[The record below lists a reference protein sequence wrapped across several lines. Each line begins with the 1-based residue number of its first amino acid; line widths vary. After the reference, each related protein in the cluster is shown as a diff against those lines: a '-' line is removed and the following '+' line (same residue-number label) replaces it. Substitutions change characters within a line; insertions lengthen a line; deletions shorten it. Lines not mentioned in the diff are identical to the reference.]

1 MAELSVV
8 DVEDF
13 TSGRLSSDDPE
24 VERMLDAALVT
35 ARRYCGWAV
44 TPVIANDAVT
54 LDGPGSR
61 ILMLPTRKLV
71 TLTSISE
78 NGTPLSLASVSATP
92 GGTPGVTSRPAA
104 VRKQSNAWWGSR
116 YQSIDVVMTHGYLE
130 AEAADWRYAVLSMVD
145 EMGQMQMSGSSSPDI
160 VSKKVDDVT
169 YRWADRYSNAAEAS
183 LYSFMSA
190 FDGYRLHPV
199 EFM

>member
-24 VERMLDAALVT
+24 VERMLAAALVT

-44 TPVIANDAVT
+44 TPVVTNAAVT
-54 LDGPGSR
+54 LDGPDSR

-78 NGTPLSLASVSATP
+78 NGNAVSLASVSATP
-92 GGTPGVTSRPAA
+92 GGPPGISSRPAA
-104 VRKQSNAWWGSR
+104 VRKDSGAWWGSR
-116 YQSIDVVMTHGYLE
+116 YQSINVVMTHGYLE

-145 EMGQMQMSGSSSPDI
+145 EMGQMQMSGASSPDI

-169 YRWADRYSNAAEAS
+169 YRWADRYSHAAETC

>member
-13 TSGRLSSDDPE
+13 TSGRLGSDDPE
-24 VERMLDAALVT
+24 VERILDAALVT

-61 ILMLPTRKLV
+61 VLMLPTRKLV

-78 NGTPLSLASVSATP
+78 NGTSLSLTSLSATP
-92 GGTPGVTSRPAA
+92 GGLPGATSRPAA
-104 VRKQSNAWWGSR
+104 VRKNSGGWWSNL

-130 AEAADWRYAVLSMVD
+130 TEAADWRYAVLSMVD
-145 EMGQMQMSGSSSPDI
+145 EIAQMQMSGSSSPDL

-169 YRWADRYSNAAEAS
+169 YRWADRYANAAESA
-183 LYSFMSA
+183 LYSFMST
-190 FDGYRLHPV
+190 FDRYRLYPV

>member
-92 GGTPGVTSRPAA
+92 GGSPGVTSRPAA